1 MVKKF
6 LILLLNSI
14 LIFNT
19 SCYINA
25 QENVN
30 GSTSASISSSSVV
43 LGNQIKLTLTLK
55 CDEGVG
61 GGEIKVYYTSSYIK
75 YDSIQTSSFSFS
87 NNGNYIKLI
96 VDPPSEQKSVSVDI
110 YFSAIKIGS
119 SKIDINISG
128 FIGFDSTNE
137 VSSYT
142 HNFSFPFEIINKTTP
157 TVPTTPTTPSV
168 SLSSDATLY
177 SLSING
183 LKLEEAFS
191 SSKYEYTVYS
201 NELIDKL
208 DISAVC
214 CSSKATY
221 KIENNNLTEGW
232 NQVSIICTAED
243 GSKKTYVIKVYVKE
257 KPTLFYNEK
266 LGVVKNLDKV
276 ETPTDFEKKEVIVEN
291 NNLTI
296 YSHNN
301 LNLIYL
307 ENENNCSDFYV
318 IDIATN
324 QIICKYEPINISGRN
339 FLKID
344 FDYQDFIEMNDL
356 FKENKYRIN
365 SNVTLNCWSYKAE
378 NMGNYRILYL
388 MNDNGEKNLYCYEAT
403 EQIIQKFVL
412 PQMDEG
418 PNNAITIKDLT
429 IYSILAA
436 SIFCLIISIALTV
449 KRKTNE

>member
-61 GGEIKVYYTSSYIK
+61 GGGIKVYYTSSYIK
-75 YDSIQTSSFSFS
+75 FDSIQTNSFHFS

-96 VDPPSEQKSVSVDI
+96 VEPSEEKSVSVDI

-119 SKIDINISG
+119 SKIDVNISG
-128 FIGFDSTNE
+128 FIGYNSYTE

-183 LKLEEAFS
+183 LKFEEAFS

-221 KIENNNLTEGW
+221 KIENTE
-232 NQVSIICTAED
+232 
-243 GSKKTYVIKVYVKE
+243 
-257 KPTLFYNEK
+257 
-266 LGVVKNLDKV
+266 
-276 ETPTDFEKKEVIVEN
+276 EV
-291 NNLTI
+291 
-296 YSHNN
+296 
-301 LNLIYL
+301 
-307 ENENNCSDFYV
+307 F
-318 IDIATN
+318 
-324 QIICKYEPINISGRN
+324 
-339 FLKID
+339 
-344 FDYQDFIEMNDL
+344 
-356 FKENKYRIN
+356 
-365 SNVTLNCWSYKAE
+365 
-378 NMGNYRILYL
+378 
-388 MNDNGEKNLYCYEAT
+388 
-403 EQIIQKFVL
+403 
-412 PQMDEG
+412 
-418 PNNAITIKDLT
+418 
-429 IYSILAA
+429 
-436 SIFCLIISIALTV
+436 
-449 KRKTNE
+449 